1 VSGLEAMKRLIRL
14 AATAPDLEELLE
26 AVRTESRC

>member
-1 VSGLEAMKRLIRL
+1 MKRLIRL